1 MFSLLALIV
10 TVNPSFFFDFLALF
24 CFNTLESCVA

>member
-24 CFNTLESCVA
+24 CFSTFDSCVA